1 MLDDNRVYRLTDAP
15 PAPPPRPKKKKTAR
29 SGRRSSKRRR
39 TNVGTEADDDNQ
51 EAGDKPTEPE
61 DDGLGGMTW
70 ECLAVTLDEVRALL
84 DGFRKTRD
92 DNEKILRKQLEDH
105 LLPILEKQ
113 EESRK
118 RKALQ
123 RERELLNLA
132 KMANAKR
139 SSRIASKMEQ
149 QKQEEKSREELQ
161 QQREAEAAMRR
172 EEQARLRREKERDF
186 RLASREQ
193 RLKEREARRLRH
205 EEELAQ
211 LSEDSKRQD
220 DGAGRASERR
230 LQLEIERKQR
240 ALEELENEDDDWIFD
255 CICGLH
261 GQIDDGTH
269 SVACERCNIWQ
280 HSKCLG
286 IREEEAERPDFHFVC
301 QACRR
306 RAERTKD
313 HPRATIKLKINRS
326 GGSNPEP
333 STDEE
338 RRPESDNT
346 KTRLVVELPSR
357 APDTSPSPQIPKPP
371 KGGTYRPSHPVSLGG
386 LAASPVLHAPGQS
399 SPQQLPAT
407 SSQQLSPSKEAK
419 ETKLDS
425 SSRPNTT
432 LAHGAND
439 TRSHYRNPESPAG
452 NKESSGD
459 LTMGSASRSL
469 AETPSANLGQ
479 LQRRDSTHE
488 PTLSTPAIS
497 RDIYRAVHIEN
508 GNLPAQAGISPI
520 KQSPQ
525 SSFSSG
531 NANGGNA
538 TPAKIPPGI
547 TLSPTPQEPILTPP
561 IKQPE
566 PVRPQGPK

>member
-1 MLDDNRVYRLTDAP
+1 VLDDNRVYRLTDAP

-39 TNVGTEADDDNQ
+39 TNVGTEEHDDDNQ
-51 EAGDKPTEPE
+51 EAVDKPTEPE

-70 ECLAVTLDEVRALL
+70 ECLAVTLDEVRTLL

-105 LLPILEKQ
+105 LVPILEKQ

-161 QQREAEAAMRR
+161 QQREAEAAMQR

-220 DGAGRASERR
+220 DSAGRVSERR
-230 LQLEIERKQR
+230 LQLEIERNQR
-240 ALEELENEDDDWIFD
+240 ALEELEDEDDDWIFD

-286 IREEEAERPDFHFVC
+286 ISEEEAERPEFHFVC
-301 QACRR
+301 RACRR
-306 RAERTKD
+306 RSERTKD

-333 STDEE
+333 DPDE
-338 RRPESDNT
+338 RRPGSEGT
-346 KTRLVVELPSR
+346 KTRLVVEIPSR
-357 APDTSPSPQIPKPP
+357 APDTSQSLQIPKPP
-371 KGGTYRPSHPVSLGG
+371 KEETYQRSHPVSLGG
-386 LAASPVLHAPGQS
+386 LAAGPVLPAPEQS
-399 SPQQLPAT
+399 SPQQL
-407 SSQQLSPSKEAK
+407 SPSKTPK
-419 ETKLDS
+419 ETKLDPS
-425 SSRPNTT
+425 DRPNTT
-432 LAHGAND
+432 LAHGANEI
-439 TRSHYRNPESPAG
+439 RSYYRNPESLAR
-452 NKESSGD
+452 NKEPSGD
-459 LTMGSASRSL
+459 QTMGSTSRSL

-479 LQRRDSTHE
+479 LQGRDSTHE

-525 SSFSSG
+525 SSFSSR
-531 NANGGNA
+531 NANGSNT

-561 IKQPE
+561 TKHPE